1 MRAPITDDP
10 NWPPANPADYKP
22 PIEKNNAKCGWTP
35 EKAAEN
41 EAKAQAKYDELRKRI
56 ATLRP

>member
-1 MRAPITDDP
+1 MDS
-10 NWPPANPADYKP
+10 NPRG
-22 PIEKNNAKCGWTP
+22 ENNAKCGWTP
-35 EKAAEN
+35 EKAVEN